1 MNSANTMLPIVEEE
15 LQVGKRRFETERV
28 RVRTVTDSAEELVR
42 QELTGERLEVER
54 VPIDLLIEP
63 GADLPRIRTE
73 GDVTVFPV
81 MEEVVVVEIRLRL
94 KEEVRI
100 TKRATKELTETPI
113 TVRKQRAVIER
124 LSSEG
129 ELITEKEEVTK

>member
-1 MNSANTMLPIVEEE
+1 MSSANTVLPIVEEE
-15 LQVGKRRFETERV
+15 IQVGKRRFETERV
-28 RVRTVTDSAEELVR
+28 RVRTVTDSAEEFVR
-42 QELTGERLEVER
+42 QELTGELLEIER

-73 GDVTVFPV
+73 GDVTIFPV
-81 MEEVVVVEIRLRL
+81 VEEVVVIQKRLCL

-100 TKRATKELTETPI
+100 TKRITSDFTETAI

-124 LSSEG
+124 LTSEG
-129 ELITEKEEVTK
+129 GLVTDPKETTK

>member
-28 RVRTVTDSAEELVR
+28 RVRTVTDSVEELVR
-42 QELTGERLEVER
+42 QELTGERLEIER

-73 GDVTVFPV
+73 GDVTIFPV
-81 MEEVVVVEIRLRL
+81 VEEVVVVEIRLRL

-100 TKRATKELTETPI
+100 SKRATKELAETPI

-124 LSSEG
+124 LNSEG

>member
-1 MNSANTMLPIVEEE
+1 MNSAYTVLPIVEEE
-15 LQVGKRRFETERV
+15 LQVGKRGFETERV
-28 RVRTVTDSAEELVR
+28 RVRTVTDSTEEFVR
-42 QELTGERLEVER
+42 QELTGERLEIER

-73 GDVTVFPV
+73 GHVTIFPV
-81 MEEVVVVEIRLRL
+81 LEEVVVVEKRLRL

-100 TKRATKELTETPI
+100 TKRVTTELTETPM

-124 LSSEG
+124 LNSEG
-129 ELITEKEEVTK
+129 GLVTDPEEITK